1 MSLTRLAVID
11 DDPLGL
17 AGPGADMVTACGA
30 DVAVGPDGTVIV
42 TEAGDD
48 LEASGVRNRD
58 TFALVGPVPG
68 EVAARFLAGWSSEPW
83 LQSGPESQP
92 IHLFVRVREGALY
105 LGTVEQLQ
113 SGWGTDPY
121 ILEDCVLHIDPPLDV
136 DALDRVR
143 PPSTTPGALPGLEW
157 LDHLDRDR
165 TAALRMFIESWYPA
179 PAEESAPATAAEIPP
194 ALAEFYRLIHGR
206 PHVLG
211 VQNFIRPSADLHL
224 DEDGLL
230 EFGQENQGVFYW
242 ALDPAGDDPVVW
254 TIEAP
259 ARRQAE
265 HERLSGFLVQFSL
278 HEAVMSSPYIASTDP
293 IPWPIARRL
302 TDTMRRV
309 PLKTWLWSQYETS
322 FYAAPGLIARLGDQ
336 GDGQCD
342 IWVGARH
349 RSLLRPLGRIGV
361 PWRSFDG

>member
-83 LQSGPESQP
+83 LRSGPEAQP

-105 LGTVEQLQ
+105 LGTVEQSQ

-121 ILEDCVLHIDPPLDV
+121 MLEDCVLHIDPPLDV
-136 DALDRVR
+136 DVLDRVR

-194 ALAEFYRLIHGR
+194 ALAEFYRLIHGH

-230 EFGQENQGVFYW
+230 EFGQENQGVF
-242 ALDPAGDDPVVW
+242 L
-254 TIEAP
+254 
-259 ARRQAE
+259 
-265 HERLSGFLVQFSL
+265 L
-278 HEAVMSSPYIASTDP
+278 
-293 IPWPIARRL
+293 
-302 TDTMRRV
+302 
-309 PLKTWLWSQYETS
+309 
-322 FYAAPGLIARLGDQ
+322 
-336 GDGQCD
+336 
-342 IWVGARH
+342 GARPGRRRPGRVDH
-349 RSLLRPLGRIGV
+349 RGPCTSTGRA
-361 PWRSFDG
+361 